1 MQARVSIIIPVYNVE
16 KYIAKCLES
25 CIHQTLKEIE
35 IIIVDD
41 CGNDRSIEIAREY
54 ASRDS
59 RVKIVYNK
67 ENSKPFACR
76 NLGAEIASG
85 EYLCF
90 LDSDDFLDLNAC
102 EIAYN
107 ASKESYY
114 DLVSFGAYYLKNGK
128 KTPFIEYDEINFEN
142 VGSFCKWYYGLKYPV
157 WNLWGRLI
165 KREKYCLA
173 VERLEVDGVKLMI
186 AEDALVM
193 FAVFNLCDTLAFI
206 SEVLYGY
213 CYNEESLTNCES
225 LENLKNKSDGFF
237 HIIEIMENFIA
248 NNYCDKR
255 LAKYFCYK

>member
-1 MQARVSIIIPVYNVE
+1 MDKVKVSIIIPVYNVE

-35 IIIVDD
+35 IVIVDD

-90 LDSDDFLDLNAC
+90 LDLNAC

-142 VGSFCKWYYGLKYPV
+142 VESFCKWYYGLKS
-157 WNLWGRLI
+157 R
-165 KREKYCLA
+165 
-173 VERLEVDGVKLMI
+173 VESLGQVNQKE
-186 AEDALVM
+186 
-193 FAVFNLCDTLAFI
+193 
-206 SEVLYGY
+206 EVLFG
-213 CYNEESLTNCES
+213 CGAI
-225 LENLKNKSDGFF
+225 KG
-237 HIIEIMENFIA
+237 
-248 NNYCDKR
+248 
-255 LAKYFCYK
+255 